1 MTLPIYSTYYLNRLI
16 TRLVPRA
23 RYFRDRFFP
32 VEIQSDKEE
41 IYFDEN
47 QDNRIGA
54 APFVHPLLEAPMF
67 RDEGYSTKSYKPA
80 YIKEK
85 TGITSEDGN
94 DRLPGE
100 DFGGEYTPMQRAELR
115 LIQKTTRLFERL
127 RVREELMALEVVKT
141 GKLTIK
147 GEGFDSVIDFKRDP
161 GLTKKLTGDKGWSN
175 PDFAMTTFFESLQ
188 REMAS
193 KNLNQS
199 RPRKVIMGIE
209 AFDMFRANKEVLKL
223 LPDYMRLVADI
234 GLKLTPQDSSFENLL
249 YRGNF
254 GNTEIWVH
262 EGKTDQ
268 KTYDI
273 GPKEV
278 LFACDN
284 IQGVRHY
291 GAIRD
296 LKAQLV
302 ARPVFVKSWEIEDPS
317 QRIVLLQS
325 APLFVT
331 YDPNTAALVT
341 VA

>member
-16 TRLVPRA
+16 TRLVPRT

-115 LIQKTTRLFERL
+115 LIQKTTRLYERL

-147 GEGFDSVIDFKRDP
+147 GEGFDTVIDFKRDP
-161 GLTKKLTGDKGWSN
+161 GLTKKLTADKGWSN

-209 AFDMFRANKEVLKL
+209 AFDMFRANKEVQKL
-223 LPDYMRLVADI
+223 LPDYMRLASDI

-268 KTYDI
+268 KNYDI
-273 GPKEV
+273 APKEV
-278 LFACDN
+278 LFTCEN

-296 LKAQLV
+296 LKARLV
-302 ARPVFVKSWEIEDPS
+302 AQRVFVKSWEIEDPS
-317 QRIVLLQS
+317 QRIVLLQA

>member
-1 MTLPIYSTYYLNRLI
+1 
-16 TRLVPRA
+16 
-23 RYFRDRFFP
+23 

-115 LIQKTTRLFERL
+115 LIQKTTRLYERL

-147 GEGFDSVIDFKRDP
+147 GEGFDTVIDFKRDP
-161 GLTKKLTGDKGWSN
+161 GLTKKLTADKGWSN

-209 AFDMFRANKEVLKL
+209 AFDMFRANKEVQKL
-223 LPDYMRLVADI
+223 LPDYMRLVSDI

-268 KTYDI
+268 KNYDI
-273 GPKEV
+273 APKEV
-278 LFACDN
+278 LFTCEN

-296 LKAQLV
+296 LKARLIAQ
-302 ARPVFVKSWEIEDPS
+302 RVFVKSWEIEDPS

-325 APLFVT
+325 APLLVT

>member
-1 MTLPIYSTYYLNRLI
+1 
-16 TRLVPRA
+16 
-23 RYFRDRFFP
+23 
-32 VEIQSDKEE
+32 
-41 IYFDEN
+41 
-47 QDNRIGA
+47 
-54 APFVHPLLEAPMF
+54 
-67 RDEGYSTKSYKPA
+67 
-80 YIKEK
+80 
-85 TGITSEDGN
+85 
-94 DRLPGE
+94 
-100 DFGGEYTPMQRAELR
+100 
-115 LIQKTTRLFERL
+115 
-127 RVREELMALEVVKT
+127 
-141 GKLTIK
+141 
-147 GEGFDSVIDFKRDP
+147 
-161 GLTKKLTGDKGWSN
+161 
-175 PDFAMTTFFESLQ
+175 
-188 REMAS
+188 MAS

-209 AFDMFRANKEVLKL
+209 AFDMFRANKEVQKL

-278 LFACDN
+278 LFTCDN

-296 LKAQLV
+296 LKARLV
-302 ARPVFVKSWEIEDPS
+302 AQRVFVKSWEIEDPS
-317 QRIVLLQS
+317 QRVVLLQS

>member
-16 TRLVPRA
+16 TRLVPKA
-23 RYFRDRFFP
+23 RYFRDHFFP

-115 LIQKTTRLFERL
+115 LIQKTTRLYERL
-127 RVREELMALEVVKT
+127 RVREELMALEIVKT

-147 GEGFDSVIDFKRDP
+147 GEGFDTVIDFKRDP
-161 GLTKKLTGDKGWSN
+161 GLTKKLTADKGWSN

-209 AFDMFRANKEVLKL
+209 AFDMFRANKEVQKL
-223 LPDYMRLVADI
+223 LPDYMRLVSDI

-268 KTYDI
+268 KNYDI
-273 GPKEV
+273 APKEV
-278 LFACDN
+278 LFTCEN

-296 LKAQLV
+296 LKARLV
-302 ARPVFVKSWEIEDPS
+302 AQRVFVKSWEIEDPS

-325 APLFVT
+325 APLLVT

>member
-16 TRLVPRA
+16 TRLVPKT
-23 RYFRDRFFP
+23 RYFRDHFFP
-32 VEIQSDKEE
+32 VEMQSDKEE

-100 DFGGEYTPMQRAELR
+100 DFGGEYTQMQRAELR
-115 LIQKTTRLFERL
+115 LIQKTTRLYERI

-147 GEGFDSVIDFKRDP
+147 GEGFDTVIDFKRDP
-161 GLTKKLTGDKGWSN
+161 GLTKKLTADKGWSN

-209 AFDMFRANKEVLKL
+209 AFDMFRANKEVQKL

-278 LFACDN
+278 LFTCDN